1 LKFKSLLWRTL
12 AALTLF
18 YFNPAI
24 AATSAGVIELVE
36 GHVVIT
42 RADNITLAPMV
53 GDSVEEGDTIITGA
67 DGELHITMADS
78 GFLAVR
84 PNTRLKIEHYRADGD
99 NDDKSEISLIE
110 GTFRSI
116 TGWIG
121 KYSPRNYRVITPTA
135 TLGIRGTDH
144 EPLYIPEGASG
155 AEGEPGMYDKVNQ
168 GETFIQNPRG
178 KVFIKADHAG
188 FVPYSG
194 RAAPKLLPRIP
205 NFFRATRNE
214 QEIDRRREILKPQ
227 IDKRRL
233 ERRQH
238 VRQQRTAE
246 RRRFTDGGKKQNQTK
261 QRRKEFEKDKR

>member
-1 LKFKSLLWRTL
+1 L
-12 AALTLF
+12 
-18 YFNPAI
+18 YFTPAV
-24 AATSAGVIELVE
+24 AATTAGAIELVE
-36 GHVVIT
+36 GHVIIT
-42 RADNITLAPMV
+42 RADNISLAPIV
-53 GDSVEEGDTIITGA
+53 GDSVQEGDTVITGP

-78 GFLAVR
+78 GFIAVR
-84 PNTRLKIEHYRADGD
+84 PNTRMKIEHYRAQGD
-99 NDDKSEISLIE
+99 SDDKSEISLIE

-121 KYSPRNYRVITPTA
+121 KYSPKNYRVTTPTA

-155 AEGEPGMYDKVNQ
+155 AEGEPGTYDKVNQ

-178 KVFIKADHAG
+178 KIFIKADHAG
-188 FVPYSG
+188 FVSYSG
-194 RAAPKLLPRIP
+194 RLAPKLLPRIP

-214 QEIDRRREILKPQ
+214 QEIERRREILKPQ

-246 RRRFTDGGKKQNQTK
+246 RRRFTEGGKKQERNK
-261 QRRKEFEKDKR
+261 QHRKETEKDKR